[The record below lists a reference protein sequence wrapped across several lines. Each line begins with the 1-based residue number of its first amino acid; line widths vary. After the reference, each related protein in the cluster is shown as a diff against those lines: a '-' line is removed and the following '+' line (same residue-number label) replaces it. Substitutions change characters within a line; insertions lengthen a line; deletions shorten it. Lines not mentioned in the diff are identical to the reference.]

1 LSIATIRDGLSLFH
15 ERVILAYRSETG
27 DATNI
32 TTLNYRFVSVLP
44 IVVVLDPHPCQA
56 EADKVAADQ
65 QKVNNIEN
73 RIVTLQDELE
83 QGHRPKNQI
92 IKDIATAEKQ
102 LLATNEALEE
112 DQQALEVCL
121 STQR

>member
-1 LSIATIRDGLSLFH
+1 MT
-15 ERVILAYRSETG
+15 
-27 DATNI
+27 
-32 TTLNYRFVSVLP
+32 
-44 IVVVLDPHPCQA
+44 
-56 EADKVAADQ
+56 ADQ